1 MFTANG
7 WMIVDN
13 NIITHFVI
21 PLGSRCL
28 LTKCQLFVLTNK
40 VQLLTNQI
48 AQTEVDKLIIFL
60 YTINVGIIACD
71 QGGVVLT
78 SIVLA
83 AHGCR

>member
-48 AQTEVDKLIIFL
+48 AQMEVDKL
-60 YTINVGIIACD
+60 THAINVGIIASMRSRGYQCGLD
-71 QGGVVLT
+71 IH
-78 SIVLA
+78 SI
-83 AHGCR
+83 GCTWV